1 MLHYEVMKHP
11 DNHKDPK
18 EWIMLLHGLGG
29 STSIWYKQIP
39 ELKKHY
45 NLILPD
51 FYGHGNSNK
60 KTLPV
65 YTFQGLADAV
75 VKVLDDLEIDR
86 VHLMGISMG
95 SSLGCFIAVYQPHRI
110 KSMILGGAAL
120 GMDTRTTILLHAGN
134 ILKYVMPYM
143 WIYGFFAW
151 IMMPR
156 KNHAKSRAIFV
167 REARKLGGKEFRK
180 WYRLLMKFPLYQLE
194 LESPTLME
202 IPKLFISGSQD
213 HLFLKQVVDWS
224 GRDPNAVLHIIE
236 GQGHLCNI
244 EWPEEFNQACINYI
258 DGRVWEKKQTPNG
271 PGHEH
276 GSPGDK
282 TRVDAEEI
290 DAAEKRRATA

>member
-1 MLHYEVMKHP
+1 MLHYEVMEHP

-29 STSIWYKQIP
+29 STAIWYKQIP

-60 KTLPV
+60 KTLQV
-65 YTFQGLADAV
+65 YTFQGLADAAV
-75 VKVLDDLEIDR
+75 EVLDDLEIDR

-95 SSLGCFIAVYQPHRI
+95 SSLGCFIAVYHPERI
-110 KSMILGGAAL
+110 KSMLLGGACL
-120 GMDTRTTILLHAGN
+120 GMDFRTTSLLHAGN

-143 WIYGFFAW
+143 WLYSFFAW
-151 IMMPR
+151 IVMPR

-194 LESPTLME
+194 LESPILME
-202 IPKLFISGSQD
+202 IPKIFISGSQD
-213 HLFLKQVVDWS
+213 HLLLQQVTDWTA
-224 GRDPNAVLHIIE
+224 RDANAVLHVIE

-244 EWPEEFNQACINYI
+244 EKPEEFNEACINYI
-258 DGRVWEKKQTPNG
+258 DGRQWEKKASGEEP
-271 PGHEH
+271 
-276 GSPGDK
+276 
-282 TRVDAEEI
+282 AEDE
-290 DAAEKRRATA
+290 ALFAVNEKRQATG